1 MTVEPLQ
8 QLDAVGPDGVYL
20 GDPAPESPHWW
31 ELRAAG
37 VTGTDVVALVGE
49 SQDANARTLWHEKR
63 GDPIPR
69 QPAGE
74 PARWGQLSEPMIAED
89 FIDRHGLT
97 ALLPGGIVCNRNVPW
112 MRAQLDR
119 LLTAC
124 PLEVDP
130 ADLADPWT
138 PGVSCALEIKT
149 RNAFVAGRW
158 RDDVPDDV
166 LAQVAWQRRV
176 TGLDH
181 IHVTCLIG
189 GQRLVEHVY
198 REDSEL
204 EEYLFKA
211 ADRFWRNVLDDVA
224 PEIEWDAA
232 MARLLDVLVPDR
244 AGERALDAEEYQRLY
259 GLWLARQHAED
270 VAARAKEAQDAAIKA
285 ALGTGPDA
293 AEVLTYAGEPVWT
306 YRSQEKRS
314 VKVADVLD
322 VAPELVTVKTHRVLR
337 GPRRP
342 NGDDG

>member
-49 SQDANARTLWHEKR
+49 SQEANARTLWHEKR

-119 LLTAC
+119 ILPQC
-124 PLEVDP
+124 PNVAEGMAHLQ
-130 ADLADPWT
+130 AAPW
-138 PGVSCALEIKT
+138 CALEIKT
-149 RNAFVAGRW
+149 RNAFVAGKW

-181 IHVTCLIG
+181 IHVACLIG

-198 REDSEL
+198 REDREL

-285 ALGTGPDA
+285 AMGTGPDA
-293 AEVLTYAGEPVWT
+293 AEVLTYGGEPVWT
-306 YRSQEKRS
+306 YREQRQRS
-314 VKVADVLD
+314 ARVADVAA
-322 VAPELVTVKTHRVLR
+322 VAPELITLTSHRVLR